1 MIEEKEDIEED
12 EVKGISTEGSVPTI
26 VEEEMALVQ
35 EETDPTKDQQE
46 EPKRK
51 DKRRE
56 GLVQER
62 IISVCT
68 IFMLTFV
75 LFCPVQNK
83 CWKYNMEYLGYH

>member
-1 MIEEKEDIEED
+1 MVEEKEDIEED

-68 IFMLTFV
+68 IFILTFV
-75 LFCPVQNK
+75 LFCP
-83 CWKYNMEYLGYH
+83 E

>member
-1 MIEEKEDIEED
+1 VVEEKEDIEED

-68 IFMLTFV
+68 IFILTFV
-75 LFCPVQNK
+75 LFCP
-83 CWKYNMEYLGYH
+83 E